1 MPFWKRVIFMVGAV
15 VAFTTAFFVIVQN
28 GLPERAQ
35 YTGQITADGLAI
47 APELNAI
54 APEFELRSTEGKTI
68 SLSKL
73 RGTPVVVNFWAT
85 WCEPC
90 KVEMPALEE
99 VYNAFKDQG
108 LRILAINLGESHE
121 SVIAWAR
128 DMKLTFDILLDPT
141 QAIGALYQ
149 LRGQPSTYVIAPSG
163 VITYI
168 YYGPT
173 SESALKQAL
182 APYFSN

>member
-1 MPFWKRVIFMVGAV
+1 MFGAV
-15 VAFTTAFFVIVQN
+15 VAFTTAFFVMLRS

-35 YTGQITADGLAI
+35 YTGQIMADGLAI
-47 APELNAI
+47 APELDAI
-54 APEFELRSTEGKTI
+54 APGFELRSTEGQTV
-68 SLSKL
+68 SLSQL

-90 KVEMPALEE
+90 KVEMPALEA

-108 LRILAINLGESHE
+108 LHILAINLGESHE
-121 SVIAWAR
+121 SANAWAR
-128 DMKLTFDILLDPT
+128 DMKLTFDILIDPT

-149 LRGQPSTYVIAPSG
+149 LRGQPSTYVIAPNG
-163 VITYI
+163 IITHI

-173 SESALKQAL
+173 SEFALKQAL